1 MSPCSMTGYAR
12 IQGHDALLGWVWEIK
27 TVNARGLEIRTR
39 FPSGFDGLDIPVRDA
54 AQKCLTRGS
63 VTVSL
68 GVTPVIGK
76 PAFAVNE
83 PLLAYYAEVAA
94 RAASA
99 SGLAP
104 AALDGLMGLKGV
116 IEAAE
121 TGETA
126 LPDETSLRPA
136 LMESFAEALAAVLTM
151 RRDEGSRLTVVLQGQ
166 LDEIDALVIQAE
178 GCAVLDPAAIRDRL
192 RQQVATLIE
201 AAPTLPD
208 DRLLQEAALIAAKA
222 DVREELDRLKAHLA
236 AAREMLS
243 SPQAVGRRLD
253 FLCQEFNREANTLCS
268 KAGAVDLSRIGMALK
283 AVIEQFREQVQNI
296 E

>member
-54 AQKCLTRGS
+54 VQKRLARGS
-63 VTVSL
+63 VTISL
-68 GVTPVIGK
+68 GVTPVTGK

-83 PLLAYYAEVAA
+83 TLLAYYAEVAA

-104 AALDGLMGLKGV
+104 AAIDGLMGLKGV

-121 TGETA
+121 SGETD

-151 RRDEGSRLTVVLQGQ
+151 RGDEGARLAVVLQGQ

-178 GCAVLDPAAIRDRL
+178 GCAVLDPAAIRERL
-192 RQQVATLIE
+192 RQQVAALIE
-201 AAPTLPD
+201 AAPTLSD
-208 DRLLQEAALIAAKA
+208 ERLLQEAALIAAKA

>member
-54 AQKCLTRGS
+54 VQKRLARGS
-63 VTVSL
+63 VTISL

-83 PLLAYYAEVAA
+83 TLLAYYAEVAA

-104 AALDGLMGLKGV
+104 AAIDGLMGLKGV

-121 TGETA
+121 SGETD

-151 RRDEGSRLTVVLQGQ
+151 RGDEGARLAVVLQGQ

-178 GCAVLDPAAIRDRL
+178 GCAVLDPAAIRERL

-201 AAPTLPD
+201 AAPTLSD
-208 DRLLQEAALIAAKA
+208 ERLLQEAALIAAKA